1 MGVGA
6 WLLGV
11 TNAPITQNWMLLHF
25 SPDLF
30 TASVVMLVAIGQLH
44 TGFSSRRLMGCVGLA
59 SIKKSAHDV
68 LRESPSPRSLAWAG
82 LRLAKTR

>member
-11 TNAPITQNWMLLHF
+11 TNAPITKNWMLLHF

-30 TASVVMLVAIGQLH
+30 TASVVMLVAIGELNALL
-44 TGFSSRRLMGCVGLA
+44 G
-59 SIKKSAHDV
+59 
-68 LRESPSPRSLAWAG
+68 
-82 LRLAKTR
+82 